1 MKLDSKSAKIA
12 KRSTKM
18 IAVKRQIDISMPI
31 VSNSARCVKITIQKS
46 TKLCRTVLNSYNGK
60 LCNFKMKKLK
70 CDKR

>member
-1 MKLDSKSAKIA
+1 MKLDSQSAKNA

-18 IAVKRQIDISMPI
+18 MAVKRQIDITMT
-31 VSNSARCVKITIQKS
+31 NVKYTAISVGIAILKS
-46 TKLCRTVLNSYNGK
+46 TQLCRTVFNSYNGK